1 MTNVIDVNFRKG
13 DDKSGYAMDEV
24 TKAITGVYCGDI
36 TAFQL
41 EDGSVAIGTKTS
53 DGVAQATLTSM
64 EDINQFCLMW
74 LLIFNES
81 VFNEGEQR

>member
-1 MTNVIDVNFRKG
+1 MTNVIDVNFG
-13 DDKSGYAMDEV
+13 ESEDKSGYSMNED
-24 TKAITGVYCGDI
+24 TKEITGVYCGDI

-64 EDINQFCLMW
+64 DDINQFCLMW

-81 VFNEGEQR
+81 VFNEGE